1 MNSFSEIRKS
11 EFYERGHV
19 DPNGKGDTTP
29 VRFFVV
35 SSSKSSG
42 SPTHCLSVS
51 AHNSFSETLPFQ
63 RGQVVILVLR
73 VGHGRWCHL
82 MCDVR
87 PVLNAKD
94 K

>member
-1 MNSFSEIRKS
+1 MSVDSWVQMEKGIRPQ
-11 EFYERGHV
+11 FV
-19 DPNGKGDTTP
+19 
-29 VRFFVV
+29 FFVV